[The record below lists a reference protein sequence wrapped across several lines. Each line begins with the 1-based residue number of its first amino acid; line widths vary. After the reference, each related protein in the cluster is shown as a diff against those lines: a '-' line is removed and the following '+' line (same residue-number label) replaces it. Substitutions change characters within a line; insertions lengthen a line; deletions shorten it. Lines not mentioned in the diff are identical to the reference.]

1 MAKSKQSWL
10 KKYRIYIKILMMYLS
25 SVAYLFSLCDWSPSH
40 CSYVVKS
47 IQVTIHL
54 LLSQVT
60 NQEKC
65 DYKNIYNKMVTCISI
80 LVIDIYM
87 LGFIIAFTKQFFFIV
102 KTKNKTNSSLLLY
115 YWKSNI
121 FVSGKVLFITLA
133 TLQCMGTVAR
143 GLKPTVL
150 FTD

>member
-1 MAKSKQSWL
+1 MPPPPYPKEEIRKLTVDIDMLRKCYIALSRNQSKQSWL
-10 KKYRIYIKILMMYLS
+10 KKCRIYIKILMMYLS
-25 SVAYLFSLCDWSPSH
+25 SVAYIFSHYVTGSSPSH

-87 LGFIIAFTKQFFFIV
+87 LEL
-102 KTKNKTNSSLLLY
+102 KNLS
-115 YWKSNI
+115 
-121 FVSGKVLFITLA
+121 
-133 TLQCMGTVAR
+133 
-143 GLKPTVL
+143 
-150 FTD
+150 